1 MALFQFPVSHR
12 LMQSREFDAVFRE
25 SELRVNNPSLLFLAK
40 RNTRGFN
47 RLGMVVSK
55 KNVPRAVDRN
65 RIKRQIR
72 EAFRL
77 CRPNEDGLDVV
88 VLSRPG
94 AARDD
99 VISMRE
105 LLRASFDKL
114 AEDAGKSEGQFPA

>member
-1 MALFQFPVSHR
+1 MALHQFPASHR
-12 LMQSREFDAVFRE
+12 LMQSCEFDAVFRE
-25 SELRVNNPSLLFLAK
+25 SDLRVNHTSILVLAK
-40 RNTRGFN
+40 RNTQGFN

-55 KNVPRAVDRN
+55 KNAPRAVDRN

-77 CRPNEDGLDVV
+77 SPAGKDGLDVV

-94 AARDD
+94 AARADAM
-99 VISMRE
+99 SMKE

-114 AEDAGKSEGQFPA
+114 AEDACKSKGRFQE